1 MKHRRKSLIN
11 NVRRKEYK
19 YRPSRKQR
27 ERERKINN
35 MMYFAQENDKRK
47 KRKLLNKYKDD
58 IDIVFKENIWV
69 HLLLFSVT
77 AGIGNIIYHL
87 KIKEKNRLMSELRN
101 DMKR

>member
-1 MKHRRKSLIN
+1 MN

-19 YRPSRKQR
+19 YRPSRR
-27 ERERKINN
+27 ERERQRRINN

-47 KRKLLNKYKDD
+47 KRKLLDKYKDN

-69 HLLLFSVT
+69 HLLLFYPT
-77 AGIGNIIYHL
+77 FGIGNIVYHL
-87 KIKEKNRLMSELRN
+87 KIKDKNRLMAELRS